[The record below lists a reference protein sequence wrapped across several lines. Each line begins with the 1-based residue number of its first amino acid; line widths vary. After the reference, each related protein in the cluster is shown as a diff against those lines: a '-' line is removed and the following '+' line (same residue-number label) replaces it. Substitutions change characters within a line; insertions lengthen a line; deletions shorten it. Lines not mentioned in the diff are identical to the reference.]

1 MLLVYTHKVTPRLNY
16 IFKHFF
22 VRILQIPV
30 VFSTKVD
37 EFVAHNGPKIT
48 YSKSPLGSEFF
59 IRSHDLLFDQG
70 INDIDIN
77 ILNWDAV
84 PCFFPAGEASSIP
97 FDIFAASFYLISRY
111 EEYLPHVQDIHER
124 FPVDESLAFKNNFL
138 EKPLVD
144 IWAYKFLEILKE
156 RFPTYNYKKRNF
168 KLISTIDVDTAF
180 AYKHKGVMRSLGGY
194 FLDIFSFR
202 FVNIWHRLLTNLNFR
217 EDHYNTFSKL
227 LEIKKEYKV
236 TTLFFF
242 LIGDYT
248 TFDKNISFSNNKFR
262 SLIKSVADYA
272 KIGFKPSYFSL
283 KNDEKRKKEKLR
295 LEGIINTP
303 IVFSRQHF
311 LRLIIPETYQN
322 LIDIDIQED
331 YTMGYAKKVGFRAST
346 CTPFYFYD
354 LDFEIKTP
362 LKLFPFAL
370 MDTALKNAM
379 ELSNKESLQKII
391 DLKKEV
397 QKVDGTFISIFHNET
412 LSENDKW
419 KGWSTIYKKMLLD

>member
-70 INDIDIN
+70 INDIDIS
-77 ILNWDAV
+77 ISNWETV

-111 EEYLPHVQDIHER
+111 EEYLPHVQDMHER
-124 FPVDESLAFKNNFL
+124 FPVEESLAYKNNFL

-144 IWAYKFLEILKE
+144 IWAYKFLEHLKE
-156 RFPTYNYKKRNF
+156 KFPTYNYKKRDF

-180 AYKHKGVMRSLGGY
+180 AFKHKGVVRSLGGY
-194 FLDIFSFR
+194 LLDIFNFR
-202 FVNIWHRLLTNLNFR
+202 FVNLWHRFLTNLNFR
-217 EDHYNTFSKL
+217 DDHYNTFSEL
-227 LEIKKEYKV
+227 LKIQKDYKV

-242 LIGDYT
+242 LLGDYT
-248 TFDKNISFSNNKFR
+248 TFDKNISFANNKFK

-272 KIGFKPSYFSL
+272 KIGLHPSYFSS
-283 KNDEKRKKEKLR
+283 KNFEKLKKEKLR
-295 LEGIINTP
+295 LENIINTP
-303 IVFSRQHF
+303 ITFSRQHY

-331 YTMGYAKKVGFRAST
+331 YTMGYAKAVGFRAST
-346 CTPFYFYD
+346 CTPFYFFD
-354 LDFEIKTP
+354 LDFEIQTP
-362 LKLFPFAL
+362 LKIVPFAL
-370 MDTALKNAM
+370 MDVSLKAHM
-379 ELSNKESLQKII
+379 KLSNEECLNKILELKE
-391 DLKKEV
+391 EV
-397 QKVDGTFISIFHNET
+397 KKVDGTFISVFHNET
-412 LSENDKW
+412 LSENSNW
-419 KGWSTIYKKMLLD
+419 KGWKTIYKKMVID

>member
-1 MLLVYTHKVTPRLNY
+1 MLLVYTHKITPRLNY

-77 ILNWDAV
+77 ILNWDNI
-84 PCFFPAGEASSIP
+84 PCFFPAGETSSIP

-111 EEYLPHVQDIHER
+111 EEYLPHVQDMHER
-124 FPVDESLAFKNNFL
+124 FPVEESLAYKNKFL

-144 IWAYKFLEILKE
+144 IWAYKFLEHLKE
-156 RFPTYNYKKRNF
+156 KFPSYEYKKREF

-180 AYKHKGVMRSLGGY
+180 AFKHKGVVRSLGGY
-194 FLDIFSFR
+194 LIDVFNFR
-202 FVNIWHRLLTNLNFR
+202 FVNLWHRLLTNLNFR
-217 EDHYNTFSKL
+217 EDHYNTFSEL
-227 LEIKKEYKV
+227 LKIQKEYNVK
-236 TTLFFF
+236 TLFFF

-248 TFDKNISFSNNKFR
+248 TFDKNISFSNNKFK

-272 KIGFKPSYFSL
+272 KIGLHPSYFSS
-283 KNDEKRKKEKLR
+283 KNFEKLKKEKLR
-295 LEGIINTP
+295 LENIINTP
-303 IVFSRQHF
+303 ITFSRQHY

-331 YTMGYAKKVGFRAST
+331 YTMGYAKAVGFRAST
-346 CTPFYFYD
+346 CTPFYFFD
-354 LDFEIKTP
+354 LDFEIQTP
-362 LKLFPFAL
+362 LKIVPFAL
-370 MDTALKNAM
+370 MDVSLKKYM
-379 ELSNKESLQKII
+379 ELSNEECLNKILALKE
-391 DLKKEV
+391 EV
-397 QKVDGTFISIFHNET
+397 KQVNGTFISVFHNET
-412 LSENDKW
+412 LSENIYW
-419 KGWSTIYKKMLLD
+419 KGWKTIYKKMVID